1 MSDITRRRLLT
12 TAGAAGLLV
21 ATGGWPGRGRG
32 LARPAPASAVGFA
45 PDGLGLPLPDP
56 AASGIDHV
64 VLVVMENRSFDH
76 FLGWLPGAN
85 GAQDTATPRY
95 PDAAGRL
102 LPNHHLADPRGCGE
116 PDPDHSYHGGRFQ
129 LHGGAMDNFAR
140 RDDFRAIGFYK
151 ERDRPFTSALARHY
165 TTCDAYFCSFLG
177 STWPNRFFVHAA
189 QNQDAGRG
197 KVTLPTIWDRLNR
210 PGGPTGRYYYSDAPF
225 LGMWGGRY
233 RGISEPYHQFTAAA
247 RAGTLPNVAFV
258 DPSFVGSG
266 AGRGNDD
273 HPRAHIGAG
282 DAFLAEVFHTLAR
295 SPVWDRTV
303 LVITYDEWGGFYDHV
318 VPPRVTPGVASG
330 ADPAAGVDHDLVDGR
345 TLLGFRVPC
354 IVASPFSRSADPDH
368 PAIDGALHDH
378 TSVLKLIEWR
388 FGLHP
393 LTRRDGSERNDD
405 PQSLLST
412 LRLDNPDPTVPEAI
426 PRVDPP
432 PASATGC
439 AGHTHPVTAA
449 GDGDEAMWVALA
461 DKARG
466 DGWPIA

>member
-1 MSDITRRRLLT
+1 MSDISRRRLLT

-32 LARPAPASAVGFA
+32 FARPAPASAVDFA

-85 GAQDTATPRY
+85 GAQDTTTARY

-102 LPNHHLADPRGCGE
+102 HPNHHLADPRGCGE

-140 RDDFRAIGFYK
+140 RDDFRSLGFYK
-151 ERDRPFTSALARHY
+151 EGDRPFMSALARHY
-165 TTCDAYFCSFLG
+165 TTCDSYFCSFLG

-197 KVTLPTIWDRLNR
+197 EVTVPTIWDRLNR

-233 RGISEPYHQFTAAA
+233 RAISEPYHQFTAAA

-295 SPVWDRTV
+295 SPAWDRTV

-318 VPPRVTPGVASG
+318 VPPRVTPGVPIGAGPASG
-330 ADPAAGVDHDLVDGR
+330 PDKDVVDGR
-345 TLLGFRVPC
+345 VLLGFRVPC
-354 IVASPFSRSADPDH
+354 IVASPLSRGADPARPRVDH
-368 PAIDGALHDH
+368 RLYDH
-378 TSVLKLIEWR
+378 TSILKLIEWR
-388 FGLHP
+388 WRLRPLGQRDASNRRADPGNLAAVLHFG
-393 LTRRDGSERNDD
+393 RSD
-405 PQSLLST
+405 PS
-412 LRLDNPDPTVPEAI
+412 VPGAI
-426 PRVDPP
+426 PYPQPP
-432 PASATGC
+432 PPGACRTNGSGGAFEADDTWTPVLEAAAR
-439 AGHTHPVTAA
+439 AGFELPA
-449 GDGDEAMWVALA
+449 
-461 DKARG
+461 
-466 DGWPIA
+466 